1 MLGLNEPWIERWEE
15 NGALREESCAPD
27 QLPEFLKNKLKK
39 GEVENLEHRVDQL
52 VAAGCRKPVVY
63 FCLQQLSPTSEWI
76 RSGGH
81 HVGTPSRPGEDCTI
95 KRQKTPVATR
105 EDMSSLVANA
115 RATRN
120 QIRRFTSSL
129 SLMAKASGIALPA
142 CLSIS
147 MGNVDDA
154 LDLLEN
160 SLTWVAKIAEAYT
173 APMAETLLKSKG
185 LLYLAAYVSR
195 HCDQRKLR
203 SPRVKNVMKGPKR
216 ASGDLR
222 ARRSVEAPGNVLAEL
237 ATQAAG
243 KSWSTAELKGKLE
256 SFRQKEPRL
265 YRLLDQ
271 KLTELHRFAG
281 R

>member
-1 MLGLNEPWIERWEE
+1 
-15 NGALREESCAPD
+15 
-27 QLPEFLKNKLKK
+27 
-39 GEVENLEHRVDQL
+39 
-52 VAAGCRKPVVY
+52 
-63 FCLQQLSPTSEWI
+63 
-76 RSGGH
+76 
-81 HVGTPSRPGEDCTI
+81 
-95 KRQKTPVATR
+95 
-105 EDMSSLVANA
+105 MSSLVANA

-142 CLSIS
+142 CPSIS
-147 MGNVDDA
+147 VGNVDDA
-154 LDLLEN
+154 FDLLEN
-160 SLTWVAKIAEAYT
+160 SLTWLARIAEVYT

-195 HCDQRKLR
+195 YCDQRKLR
-203 SPRVKNVMKGPKR
+203 CPRVKIVMKGPQK

-243 KSWSTAELKGKLE
+243 KSWSTAELKGKLK
-256 SFRQKEPRL
+256 SFRQKQPRL

-271 KLTELHRFAG
+271 KLNELHKFAD
-281 R
+281 RYPPRLCNPRSTSPE